1 MHGNKACCEDVYQ
14 TAAAVSILVLV
25 ICFASTQRTD
35 GQASGVSAN
44 ELARRILMN
53 ELEAEQRDQSH
64 WSFRQMAKPK
74 VETQKGEL
82 KRALLINGRALT
94 AEQQQKSDK
103 RIRQF
108 VRNPAT
114 LRKSLNQKN
123 QDAAR
128 SQRLLKMLPDAF
140 HFNYGSAEVTSYS

>member
-1 MHGNKACCEDVYQ
+1 METKHVVK
-14 TAAAVSILVLV
+14 TSISILVFVICFASTLV

-74 VETQKGEL
+74 LTKWWKHKMET
-82 KRALLINGRALT
+82 
-94 AEQQQKSDK
+94 
-103 RIRQF
+103 
-108 VRNPAT
+108 
-114 LRKSLNQKN
+114 
-123 QDAAR
+123 
-128 SQRLLKMLPDAF
+128 
-140 HFNYGSAEVTSYS
+140 

>member
-1 MHGNKACCEDVYQ
+1 
-14 TAAAVSILVLV
+14 
-25 ICFASTQRTD
+25 
-35 GQASGVSAN
+35 
-44 ELARRILMN
+44 MN

-64 WSFRQMAKPK
+64 WSFRL
-74 VETQKGEL
+74 ETQKPNGQTEADEVVEIQNGDL
-82 KRALLINGRALT
+82 KRPLLINARALT

-114 LRKSLNQKN
+114 LRQSLNEKT

-140 HFNYGSAEVTSYS
+140 HFNYGSAEVT

>member
-1 MHGNKACCEDVYQ
+1 MHGNKACCEDVYH

-108 VRNPAT
+108 VRNPEPHFENRST
-114 LRKSLNQKN
+114 RRIRMPP
-123 QDAAR
+123 AA
-128 SQRLLKMLPDAF
+128 SACSKCYLT
-140 HFNYGSAEVTSYS
+140 HFISTMGAPR